1 MATTESRRI
10 GANTPA
16 PSSCVIIRRL
26 KYPSPLCA
34 PSHSPIAAPMMDS
47 GTAILMAEKKQGS
60 TAGIFNLKKIWRLSA
75 PNVNSSSSISVF
87 TDLNPSN
94 TVIVIG
100 KNVINT
106 VTSTLLQMEY
116 PNQSTNNG
124 ASAVVGIVCDAMIS
138 GYNAFSATSLTSI
151 RIASPS
157 PSTTEIKSPIATTD
171 MVAGRCAV
179 KSGPLNSHNRTRIC
193 MGDGRIYAALIPI
206 AAICQ
211 NIISAARRISAGR
224 LAFPAFFLSLIRS
237 PS

>member
-1 MATTESRRI
+1 MNVEKMIKRDISVEI
-10 GANTPA
+10 ANYLTNNLP
-16 PSSCVIIRRL
+16 C
-26 KYPSPLCA
+26 Y
-34 PSHSPIAAPMMDS
+34 
-47 GTAILMAEKKQGS
+47 EKKNIDDEK
-60 TAGIFNLKKIWRLSA
+60 TYETNFLHLMN
-75 PNVNSSSSISVF
+75 
-87 TDLNPSN
+87 
-94 TVIVIG
+94 VIG

-106 VTSTLLQMEY
+106 VTSTLLQIEY

-179 KSGPLNSHNRTRIC
+179 KSGPLSSHNRTRIC
-193 MGDGRIYAALIPI
+193 VGDGRMYAALIPI

>member
-1 MATTESRRI
+1 MTNHVVLRILNRFSNGSYASPVHLPHLQKPWPPQRAEESVQD
-10 GANTPA
+10 TPA

-179 KSGPLNSHNRTRIC
+179 KSGYSQLP
-193 MGDGRIYAALIPI
+193 
-206 AAICQ
+206 
-211 NIISAARRISAGR
+211 
-224 LAFPAFFLSLIRS
+224 
-237 PS
+237 